1 MRVRRAKTGEEG
13 ERKGESGRESGGT
26 GWLVGPS
33 KRCGRRTPPPKS
45 EEIVKKRIVAFL
57 ALLVVLGA
65 CSGTAANDFQTV
77 SSELNGGEA
86 ATSNDCRGRNHHPG

>member
-1 MRVRRAKTGEEG
+1 M
-13 ERKGESGRESGGT
+13 
-26 GWLVGPS
+26 
-33 KRCGRRTPPPKS
+33 
-45 EEIVKKRIVAFL
+45 KKRIVAFL

-86 ATSNDCRGRNHHPG
+86 ATATTAAVRNHHPG